1 MSDLAVYGAELADAI
16 CARLPTWVV
25 SSVERI
31 MVAWTGTVSPEVA
44 EAAEDAAAEALDDIG
59 TAIQSLLTSGLD
71 EQRTTPL
78 TLLRQAVRYPTRVLQ
93 DAGVPPVVRDRFSE
107 EAFPDDLYDLSPA
120 SFADFSPDLAELGI
134 RWGAAK
140 AFEHRRRRRGSSP
153 EAGE

>member
-1 MSDLAVYGAELADAI
+1 MSDLAAYGGELADAI

-31 MVAWTGTVSPEVA
+31 MMAWAGSVPPEVA
-44 EAAEDAAAEALDDIG
+44 EAAEEAARDALEDIG
-59 TAIQSLLTSGLD
+59 AAIRDLLGAGLD

-93 DAGVPPVVRDRFSE
+93 DAGVPPVMRDRFSE
-107 EAFPDDLYDLSPA
+107 NAFPDDLYDLSPA

-134 RWGAAK
+134 KWGAAK
-140 AFEHRRRRRGSSP
+140 AFEHRRARRESSP
-153 EAGE
+153 EAEE